1 MACCLLPLPKSCCLL
16 PLPKSKLTY
25 HQQNPA
31 TLIREN
37 FLKIYSHQS
46 LNLVRKVVIFL
57 TRPAVNIAVNKID
70 IWRVRCHLSRVHFT
84 IVRSLWCHRQSSVT
98 PSANVK
104 PASETRW
111 WCVKVLVFMYVLLC
125 RTRFYVCT
133 LVTNF
138 LCAHSSVILVFIS
151 FLLRN
156 SGREINT
163 KITFSWAHKQFATQ
177 VHTFFYI
184 YLIQISKGQWPD
196 YSSSDDERL
205 HAGSPLILLI
215 SCYHFCAWSNANQF
229 RIKL

>member
-98 PSANVK
+98 SSAK
-104 PASETRW
+104 RKTSEWDTVMM
-111 WCVKVLVFMYVLLC
+111 CESP
-125 RTRFYVCT
+125 RFYVCT
-133 LVTNF
+133 LVTNSF
-138 LCAHSSVILVFIS
+138 LCMYSCDELFMCSLECYFGVYFLLAAQLGTGNKHQNNILVS
-151 FLLRN
+151 
-156 SGREINT
+156 T
-163 KITFSWAHKQFATQ
+163 
-177 VHTFFYI
+177 
-184 YLIQISKGQWPD
+184 
-196 YSSSDDERL
+196 
-205 HAGSPLILLI
+205 
-215 SCYHFCAWSNANQF
+215 
-229 RIKL
+229 